1 MFELN
6 NLSLR
11 RGAREVLSIRQLRL
25 EKGQSTA
32 IVGPNG
38 AGKSTL
44 LLALTGLLKPSQ
56 GHIRLD
62 GQELKTWSGRE
73 LALRRAYLSQHFEMN
88 ASFSVAEVVN
98 LGRGPH
104 RTTTAQ
110 DRAVI
115 AASLRA
121 VGLNSFADRPYL
133 NLSGG
138 EKQRVH
144 LARVLAQLDWGNPP
158 PANQSRWAL
167 LDEPTASLDLG
178 RRSEVL
184 KVCQTLTR
192 TGIGVIGVLHDL
204 NHAAHYFD
212 QLCLLDQ
219 GQLVDIGPPAK
230 VLERSRLQAIYGT
243 SLSTIT
249 DEQGRDWLIETE

>member
-1 MFELN
+1 MFEIDDLQIK
-6 NLSLR
+6 
-11 RGAREVLSIRQLRL
+11 RGARQVLSINHLRL
-25 EKGQSTA
+25 NSGQSTA

-44 LLALTGLLKPSQ
+44 LLALAHLLKPAAGQ
-56 GHIRLD
+56 IRLD
-62 GQELKTWSGRE
+62 GKPLSAWPGRA
-73 LALRRAYLSQHFEMN
+73 LALSRAYLSQHFDLN
-88 ASFSVAEVVN
+88 AGFNVAEVVN

-104 RTTTAQ
+104 QSPRREDQSVVTAALE
-110 DRAVI
+110 AVR
-115 AASLRA
+115 LT
-121 VGLNSFADRPYL
+121 GFADRPYL
-133 NLSGG
+133 SLSGG

-144 LARVLAQLDWGNPP
+144 LARVLAQLDWGKPP
-158 PANQSRWAL
+158 PAGQSRWAL

-184 KVCQTLTR
+184 KICRLLQQR
-192 TGIGVIGVLHDL
+192 GIGVIAVLHDL

-230 VLERSRLQAIYGT
+230 VLERSRLQAIYRT
-243 SLSTIT
+243 RLSTIT
-249 DEQGRDWLIETE
+249 DEQGRDWLIETD